1 MRYRKEPEQ
10 LPLFDPPYRFA
21 IDACSIFAQNPN
33 SSIPR
38 KVHASLWL
46 RIDGLVANQEIVTC
60 AQVRR
65 EVLDI
70 GDLASQWV
78 QSSGLVVIEEGEAIQ
93 RAVGEVVN
101 KCPELLNF
109 NKVKS
114 SGDAFLIA
122 TAMVYGLAIITEEKK
137 SSPYKIPRVAEQ
149 FGIKSYNL
157 NEFCVLQG
165 WEF

>member
-1 MRYRKEPEQ
+1 MRYRREPEQ
-10 LPLFDPPYRFA
+10 LPLFGPPYRFI

-33 SSIPR
+33 SSFPR
-38 KVHASLWL
+38 KVHASLWQ
-46 RIDGLVANQEIVTC
+46 RIDDLVANQEVVTC
-60 AQVRR
+60 GQVRR
-65 EVLDI
+65 EVLDT

-78 QSSGLVVIEEGEAIQ
+78 QNSGLVVIEEDEAIQ
-93 RAVGEVVN
+93 GAVAKVVN
-101 KCPELLNF
+101 KCPKLLNF

-137 SSPYKIPRVAEQ
+137 SSPQRIPQVAER